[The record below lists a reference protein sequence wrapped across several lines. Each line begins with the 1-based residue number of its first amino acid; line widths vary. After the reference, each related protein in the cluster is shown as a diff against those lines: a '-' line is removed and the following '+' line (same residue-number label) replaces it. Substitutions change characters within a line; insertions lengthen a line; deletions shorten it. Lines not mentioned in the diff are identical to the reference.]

1 MDLKNNQITMKELS
15 RNKAAFELIK
25 KRFPRVISE
34 KLIEAA
40 GSLTLAQ
47 VLELAGV
54 YVPPAVLNETVRD
67 LKRL

>member
-1 MDLKNNQITMKELS
+1 MELENNQITMKELS
-15 RNKAAFELIK
+15 QNKAAFALIK

-47 VLELAGV
+47 VLDLAGV